1 MCECVFWTISQG
13 ELLVGPWELLF
24 FAAQLNWNLISG
36 LDSQPLVKGGVAK
49 SDQHTD
55 THTHGWAT
63 LMLISF
69 LLMLRICG
77 QTLAIPG
84 ISMMLAVLP
93 LLLQSKIHKN
103 TENTDT

>member
-1 MCECVFWTISQG
+1 
-13 ELLVGPWELLF
+13 
-24 FAAQLNWNLISG
+24 
-36 LDSQPLVKGGVAK
+36 
-49 SDQHTD
+49 
-55 THTHGWAT
+55 
-63 LMLISF
+63 MLISF